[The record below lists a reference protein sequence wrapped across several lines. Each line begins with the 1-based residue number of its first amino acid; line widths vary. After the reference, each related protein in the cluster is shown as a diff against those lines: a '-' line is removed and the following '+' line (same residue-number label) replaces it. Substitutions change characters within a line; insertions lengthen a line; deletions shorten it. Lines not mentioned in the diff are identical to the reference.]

1 MSPKLYNLPSYKA
14 NAGRPHLLRL
24 VLTNKY
30 TRIDFG
36 HQTDSYYTRGGW
48 VNIYPETFIRIHR
61 AEEKLG
67 MIRAENIPVNPQK
80 HHYKS
85 TVDSL
90 HFSLYFPPLPDRS
103 LTFDLIEEE
112 PVTPTSFNFY
122 NIRINA
128 SKAIQLLDKL

>member
-24 VLTNKY
+24 VLTDTY

-48 VNIYPETFIRIHR
+48 INIYPETFIRIHGTDG
-61 AEEKLG
+61 KLG
-67 MIRAENIPVNPQK
+67 MMRAENIPVKPDK
-80 HHYKS
+80 HHFQS

-90 HFSLYFPPLPDRS
+90 HFSLYFPSLPDRS

-112 PVTPTSFNFY
+112 PDTPTLFNFY

-128 SKAIQLLDKL
+128 SKAIPLLDKL